1 MHMRLLAL
9 DFDGVI
15 CDSAPENA
23 ATAWHCCQ
31 RLWPDEFPAGEVPP
45 AQVVRFCSVARPYME
60 TGYQA
65 ILMTRLMRQ
74 GAPEAVYGVDFPA
87 HVKEHIA
94 ASGLTLEELKRC
106 FGGERDRWTRD
117 DLSSWLAFNRLYRG
131 APEALQA
138 LRQNPDVRTI
148 ILTTKEDRFVKR
160 ILDNFGVPFAQEDI
174 YGLERIRKKD
184 IELADFLASGAY
196 ERIAFVEDRLLTL
209 LHCAEV
215 PALKEIDLCFA
226 PWGYTTA
233 EQRAEA
239 KSNPRISV
247 LPDISALAGL
257 CG

>member
-31 RLWPDEFPAGEVPP
+31 RLWPEDFPDGEVPP
-45 AQVVRFCSVARPYME
+45 AQVERFCAVARPYLE

-74 GAPEAVYGVDFPA
+74 GAPESAYGIDFPA
-87 HVKEHIA
+87 HVREHIA
-94 ASGLTLEELKRC
+94 ASGLTMEELKRA

-117 DLSSWLAFNRLYRG
+117 DLASWLGFNRLYDG
-131 APEALQA
+131 AAEALAA
-138 LRQNPDVRTI
+138 LRQRKDVRVI

-209 LHCAEV
+209 LRCAEIR
-215 PALKEIDLCFA
+215 ALDDMELCFA
-226 PWGYTTA
+226 PWGYTSA
-233 EQRAEA
+233 EQRAQAEA
-239 KSNPRISV
+239 NSRVKV
-247 LPDISALAGL
+247 LDGVAALAEML
-257 CG
+257 

>member
-1 MHMRLLAL
+1 MKLIAL

-45 AQVVRFCSVARPYME
+45 AQVARFCAVRPYME
-60 TGYQA
+60 TGYEA

-74 GAPEAVYGVDFPA
+74 GTAEAVYGVDFPA
-87 HVKEHIA
+87 HVKEHVA
-94 ASGLTLEELKRC
+94 ASGLTSEELKRC

-117 DLSSWLAFNRLYRG
+117 DLSSWLSFNRLYPG
-131 APEALQA
+131 AAEALA
-138 LRQNPDVRTI
+138 TLCKNRSVRVI

-184 IELADFLASGAY
+184 VELAGFVASGAW

-209 LHCAEV
+209 QRCAAIS
-215 PALKEIDLCFA
+215 ALDGIELCFA
-226 PWGYTTA
+226 SWGYTTA
-233 EQRAEA
+233 EQRAA
-239 KSNPRISV
+239 AQADSRIRV
-247 LPDISALAGL
+247 LPDMAALAGL
-257 CG
+257 GG